1 MAPRTRFAPSP
12 TGAPHIG
19 HLRTAMYA
27 WLEAKKNGG
36 IFFMRLEDTDQERF
50 VAGSADILIDCIKWI
65 GIEPDEGFMGEN
77 VPEKGE
83 YGPYVQSK
91 RKDLYK
97 KYALELIEKGAAFY
111 CFCPKQQEVSEVTSN
126 LHDHNCRNLSKEE
139 IETKLAKGTPYIIRH
154 KIPLNEHIIIEDMV
168 HGTQKIDTNTL
179 DDSVLLKSDG
189 HATYH
194 LAHLVDDH
202 LMKTTHVVRGEE
214 WLPSLPK
221 HTLLFKQAGFEA
233 PKYVHLAL
241 IMIID
246 KETGTKRKFSKRKG
260 DPGVIDIMQK
270 GYLPEAVFNYLVF
283 LGWNPGEGE
292 TKEFYTKEEL
302 INVFDLADCNKSG
315 ALFDIE
321 KLNWMNSKYIAN
333 LETNELYTRIEE
345 YLTKYDKDFYENI
358 FSKSTKEF
366 NIKIL
371 KELKTRLRY
380 LGEYKE
386 LTTFIYG
393 EPNARTDLL
402 LNPKMKIDN
411 IEIVK
416 KGLKLALDILNSD
429 SLDFSELDNIKDV
442 FVEKIATE
450 GLKNGQV
457 LWPIRVALSGEEF
470 SPGAFELIYIL
481 GKEKSIQRIQKIFE
495 KI

>member
-1 MAPRTRFAPSP
+1 
-12 TGAPHIG
+12 
-19 HLRTAMYA
+19 
-27 WLEAKKNGG
+27 
-36 IFFMRLEDTDQERF
+36 
-50 VAGSADILIDCIKWI
+50 
-65 GIEPDEGFMGEN
+65 
-77 VPEKGE
+77 
-83 YGPYVQSK
+83 
-91 RKDLYK
+91 
-97 KYALELIEKGAAFY
+97 
-111 CFCPKQQEVSEVTSN
+111 
-126 LHDHNCRNLSKEE
+126 
-139 IETKLAKGTPYIIRH
+139 
-154 KIPLNEHIIIEDMV
+154 
-168 HGTQKIDTNTL
+168 
-179 DDSVLLKSDG
+179 
-189 HATYH
+189 
-194 LAHLVDDH
+194 
-202 LMKTTHVVRGEE
+202 
-214 WLPSLPK
+214 
-221 HTLLFKQAGFEA
+221 
-233 PKYVHLAL
+233 
-241 IMIID
+241 
-246 KETGTKRKFSKRKG
+246 
-260 DPGVIDIMQK
+260 
-270 GYLPEAVFNYLVF
+270 VF
-283 LGWNPGEGE
+283 LGWNPGEGD
-292 TKEFYTKEEL
+292 TKEFYTIEEL

-315 ALFDIE
+315 SLFAIE
-321 KLNWMNSKYIAN
+321 KMNWMNSKYIAN